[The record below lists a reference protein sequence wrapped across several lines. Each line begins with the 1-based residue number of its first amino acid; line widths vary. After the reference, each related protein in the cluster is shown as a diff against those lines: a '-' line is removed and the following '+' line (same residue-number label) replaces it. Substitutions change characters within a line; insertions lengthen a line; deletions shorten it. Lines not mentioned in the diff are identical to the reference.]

1 MVKNILKMEIEM
13 NKESTCKRLKGGS
26 RMKKNWIV
34 AWTLVIGLTLW
45 GSAHYRSEVN
55 AQNMIQ
61 VKGSDSEVNLVQ
73 RLAEVFMQKNPGVN
87 IAVTGGGSGTGIA
100 ALINKT
106 TDIANSSRGM
116 EPKEEEAAK
125 KAGVQ
130 PFRII
135 FATDGIS
142 IITNPANPITKLT
155 LEQLGKIFKG
165 EITHWKEVGG
175 ADAKISLYGRQSNS
189 GTYVFFREFV
199 VKADYSPHMKA
210 MNGNAQ
216 IVEAIKKDQDGIGYV
231 AVGYVV
237 NEKDEVMPG
246 IKIIN
251 IAKDGKSEAYSPA
264 KMENVM
270 SKKYPI
276 TRPLNQYT
284 NGKPSGKL
292 SDFIKFELNK
302 EGQEIVR
309 KEGFFPVQKEW
320 MEFNRK
326 QGI

>member
-1 MVKNILKMEIEM
+1 MKMKGLRKWIWM
-13 NKESTCKRLKGGS
+13 IAMAISLNGFFLLCPES
-26 RMKKNWIV
+26 
-34 AWTLVIGLTLW
+34 
-45 GSAHYRSEVN
+45 N
-55 AQNMIQ
+55 AQSLIQ
-61 VKGSDSEVNLVQ
+61 IKGSDSEVNLVQ
-73 RLAEVFMQKNPGVN
+73 RLAEVFMKKHPDAN

-165 EITHWKEVGG
+165 KITNWKEVGG

-216 IVEAIKKDQDGIGYV
+216 IVEAIKKDQEGIGYV

-326 QGI
+326 QGL